1 MDNRIDAIYGRQ
13 SIDKK
18 DSISIESQFEFCR
31 YELKGG
37 EGREYKDKGYSGK
50 NIERP
55 DFQRLLQD
63 IKLGLIKRVI
73 VYKLDRISRSI
84 VDFAKLMELFKQY
97 NVEFVSCTEKF
108 DTSTP
113 MGRAMLNICIVFAQ
127 LERESIQMRVQ
138 DAFYSRCTKGYYM
151 RGRTPYGFD
160 TEPIVMDGIKTKKL
174 VENAEMDFAE
184 LMYQMY
190 AEPSSS
196 YGEDVELCPLAEDV
210 RVVRVPRDVMASV
223 SQMDAPQGAIFL
235 CRLPERKPGTILPG
249 TLLLDGIQDPGNL
262 GTVIRTADACGA
274 DAVFLSK
281 GSVDLY
287 NPKVLRATM
296 GSLFHVPVFQNIDLH
311 ALSEKMQAKQIPLY
325 AAHLKGDRYPYALPL
340 QDACA
345 FLIGNEAR
353 GLSEDAAAL
362 CDAWVKIPMPG
373 QAESLN
379 ASVAAG
385 VLLYEV
391 VRQRLPK

>member
-1 MDNRIDAIYGRQ
+1 MIRLKPEELGGAWRSGELMPLPQENDLSPYEEKAEVLCLTDALFAAVCNTENPQGILAVC
-13 SIDKK
+13 K
-18 DSISIESQFEFCR
+18 
-31 YELKGG
+31 
-37 EGREYKDKGYSGK
+37 
-50 NIERP
+50 
-55 DFQRLLQD
+55 
-63 IKLGLIKRVI
+63 
-73 VYKLDRISRSI
+73 KLDWDADA
-84 VDFAKLMELFKQY
+84 VLAKK
-97 NVEFVSCTEKF
+97 
-108 DTSTP
+108 TP
-113 MGRAMLNICIVFAQ
+113 FL
-127 LERESIQMRVQ
+127 L
-138 DAFYSRCTKGYYM
+138 
-151 RGRTPYGFD
+151 
-160 TEPIVMDGIKTKKL
+160 
-174 VENAEMDFAE
+174 
-184 LMYQMY
+184 
-190 AEPSSS
+190 
-196 YGEDVELCPLAEDV
+196 LAEE
-210 RVVRVPRDVMASV
+210 
-223 SQMDAPQGAIFL
+223 L
-235 CRLPERKPGTILPG
+235 N
-249 TLLLDGIQDPGNL
+249 DPGNL